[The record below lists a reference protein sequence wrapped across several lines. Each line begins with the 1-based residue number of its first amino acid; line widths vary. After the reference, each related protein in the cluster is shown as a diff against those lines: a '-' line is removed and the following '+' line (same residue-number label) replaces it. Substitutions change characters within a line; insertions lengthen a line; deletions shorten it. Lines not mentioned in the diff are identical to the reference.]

1 MKLKRLVAQQIHQ
14 AKFPLG
20 VRPVVQEKILYALRT
35 IRVHQKTAKNLY
47 CPKLGCL
54 MGSRPPRLKAGRPDL
69 SREITYLG
77 SVLNTLWM
85 QAFNKPGRL
94 NRRGHTPSPFFRFAE
109 PILNSVHI
117 YNALDNLNKY
127 RRYVKRVSKIID
139 RRRSLTV
146 KNPK

>member
-14 AKFPLG
+14 ARFPLG

-47 CPKLGCL
+47 CPKHGCL
-54 MGSRPPRLKAGRPDL
+54 MGSRPPRLKSGRPDL

-77 SVLNTLWM
+77 SVLN
-85 QAFNKPGRL
+85 
-94 NRRGHTPSPFFRFAE
+94 TPSPFFRFAE

-127 RRYVKRVSKIID
+127 RRYVKRVSKIVD